1 MKRWWILF
9 AMVPLLL
16 GNAMLYAQPGMPS
29 RTTSPAPSSQTSDPN
44 VGQKITEQFKISTL
58 QDWMNAAR
66 NDSLFSALTALFNR
80 VPKTTGE
87 FKKDPDKLLLLY
99 AASVFRVDEYM
110 SIPILEAR
118 FDSLVQAGQWKEAY
132 DLAQEILCISPIT
145 PYILSETIKL
155 KQQFDPEATNE
166 LSSLRNRLKLGLQT
180 IEYLGNGSRRIP
192 FVVMNMEDEFLY
204 LSEVLMIDSLEAFE
218 WETNTPPDVY
228 INKVALMEEDA
239 QYLGK
244 DTLWFNVSGPMRRLD
259 RMMELALEQMVNEI
273 EPSDTT
279 QQNGYLKKSLPIR
292 NLPFGPPPI
301 TPQRDSLT
309 PPQKTETPP
318 STRLSLIQWSTEGTV
333 GTDDPTTAW
342 NFPDSKVQIVSRLS
356 ITLCLIVPKHT
367 SISQNVREFH
377 TQLRSEIPFQQAR
390 SCTNT
395 V

>member
-1 MKRWWILF
+1 
-9 AMVPLLL
+9 
-16 GNAMLYAQPGMPS
+16 
-29 RTTSPAPSSQTSDPN
+29 
-44 VGQKITEQFKISTL
+44 
-58 QDWMNAAR
+58 
-66 NDSLFSALTALFNR
+66 
-80 VPKTTGE
+80 
-87 FKKDPDKLLLLY
+87 
-99 AASVFRVDEYM
+99 
-110 SIPILEAR
+110 
-118 FDSLVQAGQWKEAY
+118 
-132 DLAQEILCISPIT
+132 
-145 PYILSETIKL
+145 
-155 KQQFDPEATNE
+155 
-166 LSSLRNRLKLGLQT
+166 
-180 IEYLGNGSRRIP
+180 
-192 FVVMNMEDEFLY
+192 MNMEDEFLY
-204 LSEVLMIDSLEAFE
+204 LSEVLMIDSLDAFE